1 MYTDILNFIGNSHNN
16 TKLLAV
22 LDVLERLHNLH
33 FIHIPDKVQISTL
46 VIALPDTEIRKT
58 ILITA
63 LNSVEQVHTQSLMTS
78 IKEDLAVFE
87 IELLPRITLPEL
99 QLSKELSETIKTQ
112 RFHHTRLTVKYPV
125 RSCPIIVQHRPRTR
139 VVKNISRYRLSE

>member
-63 LNSVEQVHTQSLMTS
+63 LNSVEQAHTQSLMNS
-78 IKEDLAVFE
+78 IKEDLADFA

-99 QLSKELSETIKTQ
+99 QLNKARSPFKTQ
-112 RFHHTRLTVKYPV
+112 RFHHTRLAVKYPAP
-125 RSCPIIVQHRPRTR
+125 RHNIITQYRPRTR

>member
-1 MYTDILNFIGNSHNN
+1 MHTAMLGDNN
-16 TKLLAV
+16 TKLLEV
-22 LDVLERLHNLH
+22 LDLLDQLLNLH
-33 FIHIPDKVQISTL
+33 ISHLSNKIQISNL

-63 LNSVEQVHTQSLMTS
+63 LNSVEQVHTQPLMTS
-78 IKEDLAVFE
+78 LQEDLAVFE
-87 IELLPRITLPEL
+87 IELLPKTTLPEL
-99 QLSKELSETIKTQ
+99 QLNKARSPFKTQ

>member
-1 MYTDILNFIGNSHNN
+1 MYTDILNFIGSNHNN
-16 TKLLAV
+16 TELLVVHNA
-22 LDVLERLHNLH
+22 LAWLRNLH
-33 FIHIPDKVQISTL
+33 LIHLPDKVQISTL
-46 VIALPDTEIRKT
+46 VIDLPETKRIT
-58 ILITA
+58 TVLITTI
-63 LNSVEQVHTQSLMTS
+63 NSVEQVHTQALMS
-78 IKEDLAVFE
+78 SFQEDLAVFA

-99 QLSKELSETIKTQ
+99 QLNKARSPFKTQ